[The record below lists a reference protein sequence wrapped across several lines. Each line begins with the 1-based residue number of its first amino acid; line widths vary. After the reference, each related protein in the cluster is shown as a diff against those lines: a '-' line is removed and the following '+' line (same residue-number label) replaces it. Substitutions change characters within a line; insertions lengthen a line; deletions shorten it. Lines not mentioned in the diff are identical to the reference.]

1 MNQANVQHRISTTS
15 APGSGALRL
24 GVVTT
29 AAPPSPNGQARVLGQ
44 IITPAAFAPPIFM
57 TDQMSILETEGE
69 RFGRYYA
76 LSPPRFYLTTQAWGR
91 ALPRLNHGG
100 GLAGTILTRAN
111 QIRTT
116 LRRDPADIIIGCSGN
131 PFDLTAAYLAARFIR
146 LPFVAYLFDD
156 PIYQWEEGDYRRL
169 ARFAER
175 IWSRGAA
182 AIIAPN
188 EVLASDVQD
197 RLPHAKIHIV
207 RNPVDPAVFAT
218 VGGETIENK
227 ARNPDTGAPLRLV
240 YTGSV
245 YSAQASAFRNLV
257 AALNGLDGKFTLGIH
272 TAQLSSDLVSKQL
285 SSPHVSANPHTPH
298 DAALKLQQGADIL
311 FLPLAFDSPI
321 PEVIRS
327 SAPAKLGEYLAAGR
341 PILVHAPA
349 GSFVTELIRNA
360 DAGVVVDTP
369 DPRKLASALLSI
381 AGDQALRARISLNAL
396 QLAREFRVDTARK
409 AFLSALS
416 GL

>member
-1 MNQANVQHRISTTS
+1 MNHANVQHRISTTS
-15 APGSGALRL
+15 APGSGVLRL

-44 IITPAAFAPPIFM
+44 IITPVAFATPIFM
-57 TDQMSILETEGE
+57 TDQMSILETEGK

-76 LSPPRFYLTTQAWGR
+76 LPPPRFHLTTQAWGR
-91 ALPRLNHGG
+91 VLPRLNHVG

-116 LRRDPADIIIGCSGN
+116 LHRDPADIIIGCSGN
-131 PFDLTAAYLAARFIR
+131 PFDLTAAYLASRFMR

-156 PIYQWEEGDYRRL
+156 PVYQWEEGDYRRL

-218 VGGETIENK
+218 AGGDTIESK
-227 ARNPDTGAPLRLV
+227 EGNPDAGAPMRLV

-245 YSAQASAFRNLV
+245 YSAQAGAFRNLV
-257 AALNGLDGKFTLGIH
+257 AALNALEGKFTLGIH
-272 TAQLSSDLVSKQL
+272 TAQLSSDLVTKDL
-285 SSPHVSANPHTPH
+285 SSPYVSAYPHALH
-298 DAALKLQQGADIL
+298 DTALKVQQGADIL

-369 DPRKLASALLSI
+369 DPQKLTSALLSI
-381 AGDQALRARISLNAL
+381 ASDQALRARISHNAI
-396 QLAREFRVDTARK
+396 QLAREFRVDTAQK

-416 GL
+416 DL